1 MQIGLVGSGPA
12 MAAVEASISDLDVST
27 VSLSPADL
35 DDGADPE
42 DRPPVG
48 VVVQPAGHSA
58 FVAASDAFVR
68 WVAIEIGGIGGIA
81 LDALDASVSTYSTDS
96 GCYRCLSTRV
106 AAGVDGSEGSDNA
119 RGDRSAVRFAGAVAG
134 RHLVALLTGDREG
147 GWVTEID
154 GPERSFLPVP
164 GCDCE
169 KTQRSDLLDLDADG
183 AGDRPLDD
191 AISRAERAV
200 DARVGLLGE
209 VGERE
214 SFPVPYYI
222 TTTRDTTGFSDAHAA
237 EYAAGADIDWD
248 RAYMKALGEGLE
260 RYAAGVYRES
270 TFTRAPASNRTT
282 AVSPARFV
290 RPDASN
296 SFEKPDPE
304 TPIRWIPGRDLAT
317 GDRVSLPA
325 EFVMYPPPERR
336 YKPAITTGLGLGNT
350 PVEAILSGLYEVIE
364 RDATMIGWYSTTE
377 PVGLNVSDD
386 RFGDL
391 RKRARAESL
400 DVTAIL
406 STQDIDVPVVSV
418 AVHRDSGEWPAFAM
432 GSGASLDPIEAA
444 VSALSE
450 ALQNWMELRAMGK
463 TKAANQGAAIGE
475 YASFPPAAQRFVD
488 VDTSVSAD
496 SIGAPSLDGMAEL
509 TAVVERLDAVGLD
522 AYAARTTTRDVE
534 ALGFEA
540 ARAIVPAAQPLFT
553 GEPFFGDRA
562 RSVPESMG
570 FEPRLDGP
578 YHPYP

>member
-1 MQIGLVGSGPA
+1 MQIGLLGSGPA
-12 MAAVEASISDLDVST
+12 MDAIEAAIADLDVST
-27 VSLSPADL
+27 VSLSPEDIES
-35 DDGADPE
+35 DEGAAAA
-42 DRPPVG
+42 PPVG
-48 VVVQPAGHSA
+48 VIVQPTGHRSFFAGSE
-58 FVAASDAFVR
+58 AFVR
-68 WVAIEIGGIGGIA
+68 WVAVEVGGIGGLA
-81 LDALDASVSTYSTDS
+81 VDALDASVSTYTAES

-106 AAGVDGSEGSDNA
+106 AADADTERAENA

-134 RHLVALLTGDREG
+134 RNLVALLTGDRGG

-164 GCDCE
+164 GCRCTTEQPHDRFDLGTAE
-169 KTQRSDLLDLDADG
+169 TEDRSLDE
-183 AGDRPLDD
+183 
-191 AISRAERAV
+191 AITRAERAV
-200 DARVGLLGE
+200 DTRVGLLGE

-222 TTTRDTTGFSDAHAA
+222 TTTRDTTGFSDARAA

-270 TFTRAPASNRTT
+270 TFTRAPASNRSN

-290 RPDASN
+290 RPD
-296 SFEKPDPE
+296 SFETPDPE
-304 TPIRWIPGRDLAT
+304 TPIRWVSGTDLAT

-325 EFVMYPPPERR
+325 EFVVYPPPERR
-336 YKPAITTGLGLGNT
+336 YKPAITTGLGLGNH
-350 PVEAILSGLYEVIE
+350 PEEAILSGLYEVIE
-364 RDATMIGWYSTTE
+364 RDATMIGWYSTAE
-377 PVGLNVSDD
+377 PVGLAVSDD
-386 RFGDL
+386 RFDEL
-391 RKRARAESL
+391 RKRASAESL
-400 DVTAIL
+400 EVTAIL

-418 AVHRDSGEWPAFAM
+418 AVHRDDSDWPAFAM
-432 GSGASLDPIEAA
+432 GSGASLDPNEAA

-463 TKAANQGAAIGE
+463 SEAANQGAAIGE

-488 VDTSVSAD
+488 VDSTVSAD
-496 SIGAPSLDGMAEL
+496 SIGDASLRGTAEL
-509 TAVVERLDAVGLD
+509 TAVVSRLESAGLD
-522 AYAARTTTRDVE
+522 AYAARTTTQDLA

-562 RSVPESMG
+562 RTVPETMG
-570 FEPRLDGP
+570 FEARLDGP